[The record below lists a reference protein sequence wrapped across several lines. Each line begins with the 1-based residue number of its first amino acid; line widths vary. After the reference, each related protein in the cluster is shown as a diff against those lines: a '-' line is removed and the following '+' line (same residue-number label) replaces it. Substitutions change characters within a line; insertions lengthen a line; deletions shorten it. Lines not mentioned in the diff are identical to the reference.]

1 MWELDHK
8 EGWALMKWCFWI
20 VVLEKVLRVPW
31 NARRSNQSILKE
43 INPECSLEGLMLKLK
58 LQYFGHLTWR
68 ANSLEKTLMLG
79 KIEGKRRR
87 GQQRMRLLE
96 SITDSVDMSLS
107 KLWEILEDREAWRAA
122 VHGVSKSR
130 TQQRLNNNQEQTNNH
145 IQKCVFC
152 FSWRLFFLWTHASIS
167 PSPLS
172 WYFLVSQAQ
181 AIQKFLSIPSPV
193 LGCLL
198 DPQPSLSSSCN
209 LANLHPSSSDLCV
222 SDGWYGRRL
231 DFKNEKKSYKD

>member
-43 INPECSLEGLMLKLK
+43 INLEYSLEELMLKLK
-58 LQYFGHLTWR
+58 PQFFGHLMWR
-68 ANSLEKTLMLG
+68 ADSLEKTLMLG

-96 SITDSVDMSLS
+96 SITDSMDMSLS
-107 KLWEILEDREAWRAA
+107 KLWEIVEDREAWRAT

-130 TQQRLNNNQEQTNNH
+130 TQQWLNNNQEQTNNH
-145 IQKCVFC
+145 IQKCVLFYFFPGD
-152 FSWRLFFLWTHASIS
+152 FSSCEHMKVSLPVLFPCIFLFFRLK
-167 PSPLS
+167 PSRTSYPSLHQS
-172 WYFLVSQAQ
+172 WDAFWIL
-181 AIQKFLSIPSPV
+181 SPV
-193 LGCLL
+193 SYLAATLPIYIHPLVISVCLMGGMGEE
-198 DPQPSLSSSCN
+198 
-209 LANLHPSSSDLCV
+209 A
-222 SDGWYGRRL
+222 G
-231 DFKNEKKSYKD
+231 F